1 VDVRYAPL
9 QRLTRFR
16 FHLAHNLAR
25 EKSYFLSFLFLTFS
39 SFGQVQPFGDPF
51 GATSSAVLTEL
62 TTEELAQQSL
72 AELAAYLQTQGHG
85 RFADPQA
92 LAETLQ
98 RAARDS
104 YRLDQVLA
112 EPLRIVLSTT
122 MANIRSLTAQLK
134 TLDQTNASQLQ
145 AIPQTLASVPGL
157 GPVWTA
163 GLIAEL
169 GDVSRFADDDAIAQF
184 AGLTW
189 PAHESGQ
196 FQAEDTHL
204 SQRGNSYLRYYLV
217 EAANSV
223 RRHCPE
229 YADYYAV
236 KYAETPKHPH
246 QRALVLTARKLVRLI
261 DALLRSQALYQ
272 APDQCPT
279 QPVSAPHGQR
289 PNRQRHHRR
298 ADSVT

>member
-1 VDVRYAPL
+1 M
-9 QRLTRFR
+9 
-16 FHLAHNLAR
+16 
-25 EKSYFLSFLFLTFS
+25 
-39 SFGQVQPFGDPF
+39 
-51 GATSSAVLTEL
+51 
-62 TTEELAQQSL
+62 
-72 AELAAYLQTQGHG
+72 
-85 RFADPQA
+85 
-92 LAETLQ
+92 
-98 RAARDS
+98 
-104 YRLDQVLA
+104 LA

-122 MANIRSLTAQLK
+122 LANIRSLTAQLK
-134 TLDQTNASQLQ
+134 TLNQTIAAELQ
-145 AIPQTLASVPGL
+145 PIPQTLDSVPGL

-217 EAANSV
+217 EGANSV

-229 YADYYAV
+229 YAEYYTA
-236 KYAETPKHPH
+236 KYAETLKHPH

-272 APDQCPT
+272 PPDQRPT
-279 QPVSAPHGQR
+279 PPSAGPHARR
-289 PNRQRHHRR
+289 PGRQRRQPQ
-298 ADSVT
+298 ANPVT